1 MPEHADFIASNTT
14 AENAPDRFEV
24 KNIGGVDCHAG
35 LMANTDH
42 ANNPVPQQDRMS
54 AYALPGMTSR
64 NFAGVL
70 ESTFASMKDCYKGRP
85 KSKGV
90 CVTITMFDPKS
101 GKLAI
106 GSKGDVGV
114 YLVLESKKNPG
125 EILASRVSSP
135 NEEYEIPGDRSL
147 HPISIQA
154 DIPVMY
160 AKANDYTIDQPQ
172 AIEKPGRLSAI
183 ASGLTSSLVS
193 RVPLLDIRELAN
205 GIIAKNG
212 KKITDEDAWKDY
224 KLSIITASDGFIYG
238 KEVPNML
245 VKNAVAQIPP
255 DAPNKAEAM
264 AKYVGVTRP
273 LRSMDNLA
281 VVILDNIEIG
291 KGEPVAVCVADE
303 HSRSK
308 SAPAA
313 AAYSAQKMIDMFE
326 EKIEAAIVQ
335 NTPSFEKKFGERTG
349 KHFNR

>member
-1 MPEHADFIASNTT
+1 MPDEITNISSNTS

-42 ANNPVPQQDRMS
+42 ASKPLPQQDRIS
-54 AYALPGMTSR
+54 VYALPGMTSR
-64 NFAGVL
+64 NFSGIL

-85 KSKGV
+85 KGKGV
-90 CVTITMFDPKS
+90 CVTMTMFDPRS

-125 EILASRVSSP
+125 EVLASRVSSP

-147 HPISIQA
+147 HPINIQA
-154 DIPVMY
+154 DTPVMY
-160 AKANDYTIDQPQ
+160 AKATDYTIDQPQ
-172 AIEKPGRLSAI
+172 SIEKPSRFSAI
-183 ASGLTSSLVS
+183 ASGLTSTLVS
-193 RVPLLDIRELAN
+193 RVPILDIRELAN

-212 KKITDEDAWKDY
+212 KRITDGDAWKDY

-238 KEVPNML
+238 KEVPHML
-245 VKNAVAQIPP
+245 VKDAVAQIPP

-281 VVILDNIEIG
+281 VVMLNNIEIG

-313 AAYSAQKMIDMFE
+313 AAYSAQKMIDIFE
-326 EKIEAAIVQ
+326 EKIEAAIA
-335 NTPSFEKKFGERTG
+335 NNAPSFEGKLDTRTG